1 MTFTVRSLLDLAA
14 VGTTSLTPGIGEDR
28 HIEWAHVC
36 EQPEP
41 WLWLGQHAL
50 VMTTGIGVPEGTAA
64 QCAYLTGMHDAGI
77 AAITI
82 DAEMPAYPFTPE
94 ALAHAARIGFPVLQ
108 TEYEVRF
115 VTLAMTVAEAGQR
128 ERAARVRQ
136 TEQLY
141 AALGEHDVDDAIDA
155 LLDELGRILGA
166 DLSLHP
172 HERGAGPGA
181 FRQLGAGLWAAPLL
195 SPGEPELQ
203 IAHSGPVDRT
213 LLQHAAAI
221 VDNAL
226 AVKVAARRSDWLHGS
241 LLLGDLCD
249 ESVASAPSEH
259 LVEAYGVH
267 PPYLLAVAQHPDT
280 RDTLDQVHAAFGS
293 SRIPALATLKDG
305 QVLVLMSAADPIE
318 PLLGALADSRSGIG
332 VSAAFTELSTL
343 PNALRQARSALI
355 RAHQSGR
362 VMRFDEQEATSLF
375 LPNDPEQLRGI
386 ARQVLGP
393 LRTYDE
399 QRGTS
404 LTHTL
409 RIFLEENR
417 SWVRASERLFVHRQ
431 TLIAR
436 ISRIEKIIGR
446 DLSSMEDTAECWL
459 AVQAAIGCGDL
470 APNDPAPEAEESQ
483 RALR

>member
-1 MTFTVRSLLDLAA
+1 MTFTVRSLLELAV
-14 VGTTSLTPGIGEDR
+14 VGTTSLTPGVGEDR
-28 HIEWAHVC
+28 PIEWAHVC

-41 WLWLGQHAL
+41 WRWLGQHAL
-50 VMTTGIGVPEGTAA
+50 VMTTGIGVPAGTAA
-64 QCAYLTGMHDAGI
+64 QSAYLSGMHAAGI
-77 AAITI
+77 AAIAI
-82 DAEMPAYPFTPE
+82 DAKMPDHPFTPE
-94 ALAHAARIGFPVLQ
+94 ALAHARRIGFPVLE
-108 TEYEVRF
+108 TAYEVRF
-115 VTLAMTVAEAGQR
+115 VTVAMAVAEAAQH
-128 ERAARVRQ
+128 ERAARVQQ

-155 LLDELGRILGA
+155 LLGELGRILRA
-166 DLSLHP
+166 DLSLHA
-172 HERGAGPGA
+172 HQRGTGPGA
-181 FRQLGAGLWAAPLL
+181 MRQLSPGLWAVPLI

-203 IAHSGPVDRT
+203 IAHAGPLDRET
-213 LLQHAAAI
+213 LRHAAGI
-221 VDNAL
+221 VANAL
-226 AVKVAARRSDWLHGS
+226 AVKIAARRSDWLHGS

-249 ESVASAPSEH
+249 ETLDSAPSDH
-259 LVEAYGVH
+259 LVDAYGVS
-267 PPYLLAVAQHPDT
+267 PPYLLAASQHPDT
-280 RDTLDQVHAAFGS
+280 RATLDDVHAAFGTTQ
-293 SRIPALATLKDG
+293 IPALATVKDG
-305 QVLVLMSAADPIE
+305 QVLVLMGADDPIE
-318 PLLGALADSRSGIG
+318 PLLGALADARSGIG
-332 VSAAFTELSTL
+332 VSAAFTELETL

-362 VMRFDEQEATSLF
+362 VLRFHEQEATSLF
-375 LPNDPEQLRGI
+375 LPSDPEQLRGI

-436 ISRIEKIIGR
+436 ISRIEKIIDR
-446 DLSSMEDTAECWL
+446 DLSSMEDAAECWL

-470 APNDPAPEAEESQ
+470 APNDPPPEQA
-483 RALR
+483 A

>member
-1 MTFTVRSLLDLAA
+1 MTFTVRSLLDLAGA
-14 VGTTSLTPGIGEDR
+14 GTTSLTPGIGEDR
-28 HIEWAHVC
+28 QIEWAHVC
-36 EQPEP
+36 EQPAP
-41 WLWLGQHAL
+41 WQWLGKHAL

-77 AAITI
+77 AAVTI
-82 DAEMPAYPFTPE
+82 DAEMPAHPFTPE
-94 ALAHAARIGFPVLQ
+94 ALAHATQLGFPVLQ
-108 TEYEVRF
+108 TEYQVRF
-115 VTLAMTVAEAGQR
+115 VALAMAVAEAGQQ
-128 ERAARVRQ
+128 ERAARVQQ

-155 LLDELGRILGA
+155 LLDELGRILSA

-181 FRQLGAGLWAAPLL
+181 FRQLDAGLWAVPLL

-203 IAHSGPVDRT
+203 ISHAGPIDRAI
-213 LLQHAAAI
+213 LQHAAGI

-267 PPYLLAVAQHPDT
+267 PPYLLAVSHHPDA
-280 RDTLDQVHAAFGS
+280 RATLDQVHAAFGT
-293 SRIPALATLKDG
+293 SRVPALATLKDG
-305 QVLVLMSAADPIE
+305 QVLVLMGSGDPIE
-318 PLLGALADSRSGIG
+318 PLLGALADTRSGIG
-332 VSAAFTELSTL
+332 VSATFTDLATI

-355 RAHQSGR
+355 RAHQSGQ

-393 LRTYDE
+393 LRIYDE

-470 APNDPAPEAEESQ
+470 APNDPPPEAE
-483 RALR
+483 